1 MPRESLTSETR
12 SQHVIILTKARNCF
26 YLTLDRLRN
35 PEADQKHP
43 LNAELF
49 NHIADIENE
58 LKRIDPDVSRN
69 GVHRNDCDGM
79 SEESY
84 SSAHSNEEVHV
95 HGTSLGID
103 TTVHNFLQTP
113 QRNSHRTPK
122 QSSTPSRLQHH
133 DILELSR
140 NRTEAR
146 PSPER
151 LDAQIRQM
159 LHLKEN
165 IVQTVMDQN
174 RALMESN
181 KVMMEK
187 LEELRKE
194 VSDLRLET
202 QKQKPP
208 PAANHN
214 LEEDLYLFGE
224 EDFGDYNYQNST
236 TQQTQNSSIPGNI
249 FAQTQRHP
257 YSNLV
262 YPPATLQGQAIG
274 YYPNHHISS
283 LYAANVYSVPPMYPR
298 HSVDQNI
305 SQTMSQAMG
314 PPINQAMGP
323 PINQA
328 MGPPISQPIGQP
340 INQPMGQPINQPLSQ
355 PIPPHIRQPIPPP
368 IVQTI
373 PQPMGQTIPQMPK
386 MPESVLQQTVFPSVS
401 PAIPNQQYVP
411 QIPII
416 QKLEAT
422 KADPSK
428 DPIKNVPLNKA
439 PPVNVVITSSDVVPT
454 SAPVQPMMSVTIP
467 AQHRLGSTTITTSSA
482 DEPHN
487 YQISM
492 PLQAMIPTTVNLP
505 PLSETMTMTI
515 TSPINRTTTETTGH
529 NTSTTGSLNNSIEL
543 CSEVEHDPIPDF
555 VPIIPLPDEIAV
567 KTGEEDEITLFSIN
581 AKLFRFA
588 DKEWKERGVG
598 EVKLLKN
605 KEGKVRLLMRRD
617 QVFKICANHMLL
629 REMELTS
636 MKNNSKAWIWVA
648 NDFAD
653 EEVRLEKLCIRFK
666 TEEEALSFKENFDK
680 AKMSL
685 PISPEKPKESSKQV
699 DINKKPETK
708 AETKVDSKTDKPIV
722 KLGGFSFA
730 SEPILKKPVSEE
742 EKKVQREEPPKVSP
756 FAQFT
761 FGKTEV
767 GKDGPSA
774 LSLALKGFGSPS
786 TVVQTP
792 SVISFGK
799 TGETP
804 SPQSGEY
811 LTLSFK

>member
-1 MPRESLTSETR
+1 MPKETLTSETR

-26 YLTLDRLRN
+26 YLTLDRLRC

-49 NHIADIENE
+49 THIADIENE
-58 LKRIDPDVSRN
+58 LKRIDPDLSRN

-84 SSAHSNEEVHV
+84 SSAHSNEEIPVA
-95 HGTSLGID
+95 GTSLGLD
-103 TTVHNFLQTP
+103 ATVHNFLQTP

-122 QSSTPSRLQHH
+122 QSSTPSRPQHH

-159 LHLKEN
+159 MNLKEN

-224 EDFGDYNYQNST
+224 EDYGEYNNYQNSAAP
-236 TQQTQNSSIPGNI
+236 QPQNTSIPANI

-262 YPPATLQGQAIG
+262 YPPPTLQGQAIG
-274 YYPNHHISS
+274 YYQGGLPFSDPNHHMSS

-298 HSVDQNI
+298 HPVEQTINQNI
-305 SQTMSQAMG
+305 SQTMVQPLSQAMG
-314 PPINQAMGP
+314 HPIP
-323 PINQA
+323 T
-328 MGPPISQPIGQP
+328 PIGQP
-340 INQPMGQPINQPLSQ
+340 IPAPIGH
-355 PIPPHIRQPIPPP
+355 PIPP
-368 IVQTI
+368 
-373 PQPMGQTIPQMPK
+373 PMGQTIPK
-386 MPESVLQQTVFPSVS
+386 MPESILQQTLFPQVP
-401 PAIPNQQYVP
+401 PAIPNQPYIQ
-411 QIPII
+411 QIPVV

-422 KADPSK
+422 KIETPK
-428 DPIKNVPLNKA
+428 EPIKNVPVNKA
-439 PPVNVVITSSDVVPT
+439 PPVNVVITSSDVLPT
-454 SAPVQPMMSVTIP
+454 TAPSVQPVMSVTIP
-467 AQHRLGSTTITTSSA
+467 AQHRLGGTTVTTSST

-515 TSPINRTTTETTGH
+515 TSPNSRSTAGH
-529 NTSTTGSLNNSIEL
+529 NTSTTGSLNNSIEI
-543 CSEVEHDPIPDF
+543 CNEVEHDPIPDF
-555 VPIIPLPDEIAV
+555 VPIIPLPDEVAV
-567 KTGEEDEITLFSIN
+567 TTGEEGEITLFSMK
-581 AKLFRFA
+581 AKLFRFTN
-588 DKEWKERGVG
+588 KEWKERGVG

-617 QVFKICANHMLL
+617 QVFKICANHMLA
-629 REMELTS
+629 RDMELTP
-636 MKNNSKAWIWVA
+636 MKNNSKAWVWVA

-666 TEEEALSFKENFDK
+666 TEEDALSFKECFDK
-680 AKMSL
+680 AKISL
-685 PISPEKPKESSKQV
+685 PISPEKPKESSNV
-699 DINKKPETK
+699 DNKK
-708 AETKVDSKTDKPIV
+708 AETKVESNTDKGAI

-730 SEPILKKPVSEE
+730 SEPILKKPIAEE
-742 EKKVQREEPPKVSP
+742 EKKVQKEVPAKTSP
-756 FAQFT
+756 FAQFS
-761 FGKTEV
+761 FGKTDTS
-767 GKDGPSA
+767 KDGTSA
-774 LSLALKGFGSPS
+774 LSSALTGFGSP
-786 TVVQTP
+786 TVVTQASTP
-792 SVISFGK
+792 TVISFGK
-799 TGETP
+799 TGETQ

-811 LTLSFK
+811 YHNKFYINYFNSCNCLQFF